1 MKMFATLS
9 YKALKAV
16 IDNKYVGNATAS
28 DATTNTPMSTTRVEG
43 EVERVCEMIE
53 RSIYIAEKQKM
64 TNCGMEAFP
73 WLKELVP
80 FATYLTQDCRVRIA
94 SGFKSR
100 LFTALDTTSQV
111 ALMQALIIDGPPK
124 PKGPTDNIAPKS
136 IMKTSLLLQTT
147 EVSPDGSCSSSSF
160 SVHPDG
166 NRPTSS
172 SSLADVDNGY
182 VVRIMNFVGI
192 MLITKLVRVRQR
204 CLYGPSS
211 SRDSI

>member
-124 PKGPTDNIAPKS
+124 PRGPTDNIAPKS

-147 EVSPDGSCSSSSF
+147 EVS
-160 SVHPDG
+160 PDG

>member
-9 YKALKAV
+9 YKTLKAV

-80 FATYLTQDCRVRIA
+80 FATYLTHDCRVRIA

-124 PKGPTDNIAPKS
+124 PRGPTDNIAPKS

-147 EVSPDGSCSSSSF
+147 EVSPDG
-160 SVHPDG
+160 

-172 SSLADVDNGY
+172 SSLDDVDNGY